1 MITKQIK
8 VTSINHYNQTNR
20 THIDATDKLPVH
32 KDSGYFKFITF
43 SIPFI
48 IGFD

>member
-20 THIDATDKLPVH
+20 TQIDATEKLRVH
-32 KDSGYFKFITF
+32 KDSGYFKIITI